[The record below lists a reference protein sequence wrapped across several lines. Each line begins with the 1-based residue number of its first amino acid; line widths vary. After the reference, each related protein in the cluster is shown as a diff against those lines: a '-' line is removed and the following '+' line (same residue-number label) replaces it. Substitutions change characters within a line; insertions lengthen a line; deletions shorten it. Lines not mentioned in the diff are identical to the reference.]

1 MKDTAIADAH
11 AEMYVALQQ
20 AALLAFLEQQ
30 PGFDP
35 RLVQVASDVLIRMD
49 DAYREVIAGEWI

>member
-1 MKDTAIADAH
+1 MKNTAIADAH

-35 RLVQVASDVLIRMD
+35 GLVQVASDVLIRMD